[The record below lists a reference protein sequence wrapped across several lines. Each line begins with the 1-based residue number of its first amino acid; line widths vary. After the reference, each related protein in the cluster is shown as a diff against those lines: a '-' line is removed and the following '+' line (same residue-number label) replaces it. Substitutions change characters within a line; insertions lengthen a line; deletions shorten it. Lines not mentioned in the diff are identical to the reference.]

1 MGVWAC
7 RWWQHHLSPATLFL
21 LDDDASSGCWDSQL
35 KDMVWGQRI
44 AYASIYT
51 PRTETRGRN
60 NPCDWIL
67 VPSRPASPWLTL
79 SEFVF
84 GSCTCVASACCMNRR
99 KINYVSCIHHVCPDV
114 VGDPRTIVA
123 WVRSSNRAESDLLG
137 ADGVF
142 SGVRLCSQPR
152 WGGQTCCQGGPTS
165 RRQTRVRA
173 TSESWTT
180 GVKKCGRRRP
190 TCWTTCKSH

>member
-1 MGVWAC
+1 M
-7 RWWQHHLSPATLFL
+7 
-21 LDDDASSGCWDSQL
+21 
-35 KDMVWGQRI
+35 
-44 AYASIYT
+44 
-51 PRTETRGRN
+51 
-60 NPCDWIL
+60 
-67 VPSRPASPWLTL
+67 
-79 SEFVF
+79 
-84 GSCTCVASACCMNRR
+84 
-99 KINYVSCIHHVCPDV
+99 

-142 SGVRLCSQPR
+142 SGVHLCSQPR

-190 TCWTTCKSH
+190 TCWTTCKSHKKKKKTIGGGVGRAGEGLREIGLRGEVKLGRPRQFQPRSAGLFFSFLCSILNFFFYFILNSVWNF